1 MNDYNH
7 FVKPAAA
14 SAKAEHTLHL
24 LSSDYSPTSM
34 PNRPAS
40 VSPKGIVRMLMAALL
55 IKAHNSKTA
64 QLPRAERETER
75 YSHTMTLHSNERNN
89 GNAILWM
96 NLTSIALSE
105 TET

>member
-1 MNDYNH
+1 MNDCNH

-24 LSSDYSPTSM
+24 PSSDYSPTYM

-55 IKAHNSKTA
+55 RKAHNSKTA
-64 QLPRAERETER
+64 HCQEQRGR
-75 YSHTMTLHSNERNN
+75 
-89 GNAILWM
+89 
-96 NLTSIALSE
+96 LSA
-105 TET
+105 TATR